1 MDNWNIWIIVS
12 AFLFLM
18 ICKSFIRTIKLKRKI
33 HAYENGLGYSL
44 VSPDTIQEVRNVVNF
59 LKDREHGLG
68 VIDHARLFNSEHI
81 YMCDIKAF
89 HKGSHP
95 KLLALFRAAHL
106 AGYTISVRQKD
117 KRKEEADANA
127 KTCLSEYVTS
137 IN

>member
-1 MDNWNIWIIVS
+1 MDNWNIWTVLS
-12 AFLFLM
+12 VLLVLM
-18 ICKSFIRTIKLKRKI
+18 ICKSLIRTIKTKKKI
-33 HAYENGLGYSL
+33 EAYENEVGYSR

-59 LKDREHGLG
+59 LREREHGLG
-68 VIDHARLFNSEHI
+68 VIGHAGLSDVEHL
-81 YMCDIKAF
+81 YMCDEKAF
-89 HKGSHP
+89 YKGNHP

-127 KTCLSEYVTS
+127 ETCLSEYVTS